1 MRWPKLPKLP
11 PWVWIAGGFLL
22 LESGRREV
30 EAKITKLSPTSAPG
44 EVPATLT
51 PANASQVANAI
62 VSALRTMGR
71 SVKRQESWLYPLAVS
86 QFETD
91 TPPRQWRQLYNSNVG
106 NVTATG
112 GGSWYRNPHVT
123 VDLRFRSYPSL
134 ASGAKGMLTAMQ
146 HAGALDAADK
156 GDLPGFL
163 QKMDS
168 YNKGYAGLDLSGI
181 VAALRGTIVAD
192 VA

>member
-1 MRWPKLPKLP
+1 MRRSWPKRTRNALRPRLRLAFRGASTRLGAMRWPKLPKLP

-112 GGSWYRNPHVT
+112 GGS
-123 VDLRFRSYPSL
+123 
-134 ASGAKGMLTAMQ
+134 
-146 HAGALDAADK
+146 
-156 GDLPGFL
+156 
-163 QKMDS
+163 
-168 YNKGYAGLDLSGI
+168 
-181 VAALRGTIVAD
+181 
-192 VA
+192 